1 MEGVGWIGLI
11 IAGAIIGVL
20 ARFLLPGPDPI
31 GLIGTILVGVVGV
44 LLGAWLF
51 DMLLPN
57 NDNQGIPWIAGIVTA
72 IILLVVYRKV
82 AGNRRTVT

>member
-11 IAGAIIGVL
+11 IAGAIIGML

-31 GLIGTILVGVVGV
+31 GVIGTILVGVVGA
-44 LLGAWLF
+44 LLGAWLLS
-51 DMLLPN
+51 MLLPN
-57 NDNQGIPWIAGIVTA
+57 NDNQGVPWIAGIVTA
-72 IILLVVYRKV
+72 IILLVIYRKV